1 MAVGVSYDS
10 SNALLVAVRDP
21 TPSASEYA
29 EMLEHMQRLD
39 SDASRS
45 ALAPICILVV
55 HPGTPAPSAEWRK
68 RYADQAKSSKCP
80 ELMFALVT
88 DSTLQRGVL
97 TAIRWLTGETRG
109 TSVAFA
115 TFREARTAAERMRKR
130 PLPELEKLHA
140 QAEQD
145 LRSRA

>member
-1 MAVGVSYDS
+1 MAVGVSYDPT
-10 SNALLVAVRDP
+10 NALLVAVRDP
-21 TPSASEYA
+21 THAPSEYA

-39 SDASRS
+39 ADASRT

-115 TFREARTAAERMRKR
+115 TFREARMAAERLRKR
-130 PLPELEKLHA
+130 PLPELDRLHE
-140 QAEQD
+140 QAAED
-145 LRSRA
+145 LRQRK